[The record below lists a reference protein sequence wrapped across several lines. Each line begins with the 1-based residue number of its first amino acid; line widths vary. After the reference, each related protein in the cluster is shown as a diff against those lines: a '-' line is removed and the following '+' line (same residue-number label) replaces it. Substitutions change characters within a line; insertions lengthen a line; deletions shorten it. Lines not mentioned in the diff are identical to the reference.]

1 MKQNH
6 PSNHKDTEEDY
17 FSEKEDVDE
26 NSDDDGNK
34 NDENQGIQRPV
45 LVPGTKQM
53 TRHFFFEL
61 LFMSR
66 ALNIKYVLKE
76 FFF

>member
-34 NDENQGIQRPV
+34 NDENQGIQRA
-45 LVPGTKQM
+45 
-53 TRHFFFEL
+53 HF
-61 LFMSR
+61 
-66 ALNIKYVLKE
+66 
-76 FFF
+76 

>member
-1 MKQNH
+1 MVLVINTTMKQNH

-34 NDENQGIQRPV
+34 NDENQGILRPV

-53 TRHFFFEL
+53 TRHFFSSCCL
-61 LFMSR
+61 CPVR
-66 ALNIKYVLKE
+66 
-76 FFF
+76 

>member
-34 NDENQGIQRPV
+34 NDEKAENTITIQNNDPKKPINRSLSCMNDIQIVKPD
-45 LVPGTKQM
+45 GQ
-53 TRHFFFEL
+53 
-61 LFMSR
+61 SD
-66 ALNIKYVLKE
+66 
-76 FFF
+76 